1 MFSPW
6 WRGSGEEPRTQL
18 VTCCWCVIAS
28 GVYSCKILCR
38 SFSKVQSAP
47 AGYQRTPSTHLIN
60 SSFQACALSL
70 QSCVRSR
77 LIKMWPFS
85 TDMWDKFLFDT
96 LVANLVV
103 LSCIVFRSYDERLKP
118 LTLQLLIQI
127 FMTIVGSWLTN
138 SVFFIGIANPFP
150 FTICCTAY
158 SIYSVWNIL
167 RDGPEED
174 FLELILF
181 NVGVAAMV
189 KMSEKLV

>member
-1 MFSPW
+1 MAKSRELSWSRVADASSHPVFIVVVRSAAALSARYSQPQPVISALPPLALSTPVSRPSP
-6 WRGSGEEPRTQL
+6 P
-18 VTCCWCVIAS
+18 V
-28 GVYSCKILCR
+28 
-38 SFSKVQSAP
+38 F
-47 AGYQRTPSTHLIN
+47 
-60 SSFQACALSL
+60 SL

-77 LIKMWPFS
+77 LIEMWPFS

-96 LVANLVV
+96 LVANSVV
-103 LSCIVFRSYDERLKP
+103 LSFNVFRSYDERLKP

-150 FTICCTAY
+150 FTFCCTAY

-174 FLELILF
+174 FLEFILF